1 MVPLKYLI
9 TFWRTLEISLINCKI
24 SLQWKWSKSCIL
36 VDGATANQNPRF
48 QINDPKL
55 YVLVKTLSTQ
65 ENMKFL
71 KQLESGLK
79 RKINWNK
86 YLPKATNQA
95 RNGCLDF

>member
-1 MVPLKYLI
+1 M
-9 TFWRTLEISLINCKI
+9 
-24 SLQWKWSKSCIL
+24 IL
-36 VDGATANQNPRF
+36 NS
-48 QINDPKL
+48 I
-55 YVLVKTLSTQ
+55 LVKTLSTQ